1 MLDCCLLLKRTI
13 YKGERRG
20 LLIGSGGTPEPS
32 MPRNNYTTEGKASNL
47 LRHLLQFQ
55 NLQWAQRAHRPLC
68 SGSCRT
74 FCGVL
79 SHSCQ
84 SWYRWLQPPSA
95 TVWLAKPACSAG
107 HPATQLS
114 QGTHSYI
121 STIRS
126 NYRFNI
132 TLPKNKLN

>member
-1 MLDCCLLLKRTI
+1 
-13 YKGERRG
+13 
-20 LLIGSGGTPEPS
+20 
-32 MPRNNYTTEGKASNL
+32 MPRNNYTTQGKATNL
-47 LRHLLQFQ
+47 LRHFLQFQ

-95 TVWLAKPACSAG
+95 TVWLAKLACSAG
-107 HPATQLS
+107 HTATQLS

-121 STIRS
+121 STKTYNGTALSRQQYARARGVRRPGAS
-126 NYRFNI
+126 VQTSY
-132 TLPKNKLN
+132 TLT